1 MGSMLGKHQHIDM
14 NETILKRAVETSST
28 RFKILISSGVLL
40 EQEVLDWS
48 SLPTPFY
55 MEVLTQ
61 ERN

>member
-1 MGSMLGKHQHIDM
+1 M

>member
-1 MGSMLGKHQHIDM
+1 M

-28 RFKILISSGVLL
+28 RFKILISGVLL